1 MISAKTLLLPAN
13 LLSLSRLFFG
23 PAVLVTFSVGDYRS
37 VIFALVMVILAEVT
51 DVLDGIVARRMG
63 HVTDLGKLL
72 DPMADSMYRFCIF
85 LAFFGQGVMDAWMIG
100 IIFGRDLIV
109 AYTRVYAATA
119 GIVLAARFSG
129 KLKAVV
135 QGIAQVGLIAML
147 AVPGLIEPVM
157 ALDISKVLLY
167 IAVLVTAFSA
177 IDYVLSTIKETAKGG
192 NGKWFF

>member
-13 LLSLSRLFFG
+13 LLSLTRLLIG
-23 PAVLVTFSVGDYRS
+23 PAVLVTFSINDHLS
-37 VIFALVMVILAEVT
+37 VLFALVLVILAELT
-51 DVLDGIVARRMG
+51 DVMDGIIARRMG

-85 LAFFGQGVMDAWMIG
+85 LAFFGQGAMDAWMIG

-109 AYTRVYAATA
+109 AYTRVYAATR
-119 GIVLAARFSG
+119 GIVLAARVSG

-135 QGIAQVGLIAML
+135 QGVAQVGLIAML
-147 AVPGLIEPVM
+147 AVPGLIEPAM
-157 ALDISKVLLY
+157 ALQIGKVLLY

-177 IDYVLSTIKETAKGG
+177 IDYVVGTIKDTARAGDG
-192 NGKWFF
+192 A

>member
-1 MISAKTLLLPAN
+1 MFSLKTLMLPAN
-13 LLSLSRLFFG
+13 LMSLARLIIG
-23 PAVLVTFSVGDYRS
+23 PAVLVTFSISDHRS
-37 VIFALVMVILAEVT
+37 VVFALILVILAELT
-51 DVLDGIVARRMG
+51 DIFDGIVARRFG

-85 LAFFGQGVMDAWMIG
+85 LAFFGQGAMDAWMIG

-109 AYTRVYAATA
+109 AYTRVYAATR

-135 QGIAQVGLIAML
+135 QGVAQVGLIAIL
-147 AVPGLIEPVM
+147 AVPILIAPGL
-157 ALDISKVLLY
+157 ALDIGKVLLY

-177 IDYVLSTIKETAKGG
+177 IDYVIGTIKDTSKVGERA
-192 NGKWFF
+192 

>member
-1 MISAKTLLLPAN
+1 MLSLKTLMLPAN
-13 LLSLSRLFFG
+13 LLSLARLFIG
-23 PAVLVTFSVGDYRS
+23 PAVLISFSISDHRS
-37 VIFALVMVILAEVT
+37 VVFALVLVILAELT
-51 DVLDGIVARRMG
+51 DIFDGIVARRLG

-85 LAFFGQGVMDAWMIG
+85 LAFFGQGAMDAWMIG

-109 AYTRVYAATA
+109 AYTRVYAATR

-135 QGIAQVGLIAML
+135 QGVAQVGLIAML
-147 AVPGLIEPVM
+147 AVPSLIAQDL
-157 ALDISKVLLY
+157 ALDIGRVLLY

-177 IDYVLSTIKETAKGG
+177 IDYVIGTIKDTARAGERG
-192 NGKWFF
+192 